1 MISLMIEF
9 ALFLLVLFVL
19 VPGVMI
25 AWMMARQVAHQHPKP
40 AVWHKDEAPTKLAS

>member
-19 VPGVMI
+19 VPGVTI
-25 AWMMARQVAHQHPKP
+25 ALMVARDFFHQHPKS
-40 AVWHKDEAPTKLAS
+40 VTWHKGEASKLAS